1 MSALP
6 PNWTTEAVPGTLSK
20 RHDVLLTSER
30 QRAMDTR
37 TADEAKKEEEREE
50 EWNRGQTMR
59 EEAANNLCT
68 RRRHR
73 HRRRRW

>member
-50 EWNRGQTMR
+50 WNRGQTMR

>member
-30 QRAMDTR
+30 QRATDRR
-37 TADEAKKEEEREE
+37 T
-50 EWNRGQTMR
+50 NRHAGQG
-59 EEAANNLCT
+59 AGAGASGKG
-68 RRRHR
+68 
-73 HRRRRW
+73 

>member
-37 TADEAKKEEEREE
+37 TADEAKKKEEEREE
-50 EWNRGQTMR
+50 GKRGRR
-59 EEAANNLCT
+59 EPGTNDA
-68 RRRHR
+68 RRGC
-73 HRRRRW
+73 